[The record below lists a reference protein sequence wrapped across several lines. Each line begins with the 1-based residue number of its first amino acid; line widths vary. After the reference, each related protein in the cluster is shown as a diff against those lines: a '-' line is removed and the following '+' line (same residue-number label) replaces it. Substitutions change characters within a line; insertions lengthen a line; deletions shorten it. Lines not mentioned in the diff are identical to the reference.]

1 MMEKDPISPKK
12 QVILEA
18 AARLFRDK
26 GYTATSM
33 RDLARE
39 VDLKAPSLYNHIAS
53 KEEIL
58 QEICFSTAHKF
69 VDAITEIE
77 NRDEAAL
84 DKIKALIQLHTTVAA
99 TDLTSITSFNDEWR
113 HLKEPHL
120 NEFLR
125 LRRDYEQRFLKIL
138 SAGMDAG
145 SIKKMD
151 PQLVFYTML
160 SSIRW
165 LYDWRLRKQAAVS
178 SLHSEQISTILL
190 DGLLVGEK

>member
-1 MMEKDPISPKK
+1 MAQNQISPKK
-12 QVILEA
+12 QEILEV

-26 GYTATSM
+26 GYSATSM
-33 RDLARE
+33 RDLAKA
-39 VDLKAPSLYNHIAS
+39 VDLKASSLYSHISS

-69 VDAITEIE
+69 VDAIKEIE
-77 NRDEAAL
+77 ARELPAL
-84 DKIKALIQLHTTVAA
+84 DKIKALIHLHTTVAA

-113 HLKEPHL
+113 HLKEPQL
-120 NEFLR
+120 SEFLD
-125 LRRDYEQRFLKIL
+125 LRRYYEERFLAIL

-145 SIKKMD
+145 SIKKME

-165 LYDWRLRKQAAVS
+165 LYDWRLRKQAGLS
-178 SLHSEQISTILL
+178 SRHSEQISTILL
-190 DGLLVGEK
+190 SGLLVGEK

>member
-1 MMEKDPISPKK
+1 MEKEPISPKK
-12 QVILEA
+12 QKILEA
-18 AARLFRDK
+18 AAQLFRDK
-26 GYTATSM
+26 GYSATSM
-33 RDLARE
+33 RDLARA
-39 VDLKAPSLYNHIAS
+39 VDLKASSLYNHIAS

-58 QEICFSTAHKF
+58 QELCFSTAHKF

-77 NRDEAAL
+77 LREEPAL
-84 DKIKALIQLHTTVAA
+84 DKIKALIHLHTMVAA

-120 NEFLR
+120 SEFLS
-125 LRRDYEQRFLKIL
+125 LRRHYEEHFLKIL
-138 SAGMDAG
+138 TAGMQAG
-145 SIKKMD
+145 SIKPME

-165 LYDWRLRKQAAVS
+165 LYDWRLRKQSSIS

-190 DGLLVGEK
+190 SGLLVPEK

>member
-1 MMEKDPISPKK
+1 MSKDSISPKK
-12 QVILEA
+12 QKILEA

-26 GYTATSM
+26 GYSATSM
-33 RDLARE
+33 RDLASA
-39 VDLKAPSLYNHIAS
+39 VDLKASSLYNHIAS
-53 KEEIL
+53 KEELL

-77 NRDEAAL
+77 AREIPAL
-84 DKIKALIQLHTTVAA
+84 DKIKALIYLHTTVAA

-113 HLKEPHL
+113 HLREPHL
-120 NEFLR
+120 SEFLS
-125 LRRDYEQRFLKIL
+125 LRRHYEAHFLKIL
-138 SAGMDAG
+138 ADGMEAG
-145 SIKKMD
+145 SIKQME

-165 LYDWRLRKQAAVS
+165 LYDWRLRKQASIS

-190 DGLLVGEK
+190 SGLLVAEK